1 MHEVDEAII
10 SIKPVYAEAILF
22 GHKTVEL
29 RRRIPPIEIGSRLW
43 IYATRPTAA
52 IVGSVILTDIVSM
65 SPEDLWHY
73 CEGEAGIGRQ
83 AYDAY
88 FDGTS
93 VALGL

>member
-1 MHEVDEAII
+1 
-10 SIKPVYAEAILF
+10 
-22 GHKTVEL
+22 
-29 RRRIPPIEIGSRLW
+29 
-43 IYATRPTAA
+43 
-52 IVGSVILTDIVSM
+52 M

-93 VALGL
+93 VALGLCLANVQKIEPIDIHRLRDTFEGFHPPQVMVRLSQQRQSSLSNLLGAM